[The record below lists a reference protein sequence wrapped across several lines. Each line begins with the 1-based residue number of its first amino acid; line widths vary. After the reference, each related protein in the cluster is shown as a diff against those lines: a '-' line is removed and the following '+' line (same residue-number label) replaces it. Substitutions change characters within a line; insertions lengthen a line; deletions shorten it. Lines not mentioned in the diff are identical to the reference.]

1 MTKLLKQTHES
12 PIKPVNG
19 SRKLSERELSSG
31 SPTTFV
37 TSFPFLSRAR
47 WTPRARQLSPRST
60 RYENMEERE
69 NRGTN

>member
-19 SRKLSERELSSG
+19 SRKLLERELSSG

-37 TSFPFLSRAR
+37 TSFPSFRAY
-47 WTPRARQLSPRST
+47 TPPRARQLST